1 MDLIVIVVLVLV
13 LVLVGFLV
21 WLLTAKVPMPPYWA
35 SAIQIIVL
43 ILVILYLMTRIRI
56 PNLLP

>member
-1 MDLIVIVVLVLV
+1 MDLIVLLLV

-21 WLLTAKVPMPPYWA
+21 WLLTTKVPMPPLWA
-35 SAIQIIVL
+35 RAIQIIALV
-43 ILVILYLMTRIRI
+43 LVILYVVTRVVRL